1 MIIYSAAI
9 SVCGKGHQPERAL
22 ESLAE
27 MQGQVLEPKV
37 ITYSAAIIAQ
47 LSPPLLRDT
56 HDAGASGWQAIFH
69 VAPWR
74 LLQRSLPLPRR
85 CSPPSE
91 VSTDTRSRSLS
102 VHGEL
107 QPSL

>member
-1 MIIYSAAI
+1 MLILADTE
-9 SVCGKGHQPERAL
+9 VERRREKGQL
-22 ESLAE
+22 
-27 MQGQVLEPKV
+27 
-37 ITYSAAIIAQ
+37 IAQ
-47 LSPPLLRDT
+47 LSLPLLRDT